1 MAVPHPTHWKPA
13 SACAGDFL
21 THIFAATGTNSVTCG
36 HLVIVKWIRRNAA
49 RSSNPGR
56 LPRSRSAHRTVVLLE
71 LAGHA
76 PKTCDDASFKA
87 NHRGPLKLPP
97 VNLVAPSRCRRLF
110 RLRGRSGDNRR
121 IRSRIERSRR
131 LRGHSGR
138 NTSAV
143 EADVG

>member
-1 MAVPHPTHWKPA
+1 MRRRLSDAY
-13 SACAGDFL
+13 
-21 THIFAATGTNSVTCG
+21 
-36 HLVIVKWIRRNAA
+36 IRRHWDKLSHM
-49 RSSNPGR
+49 RPFGHHEVDSTKCGT
-56 LPRSRSAHRTVVLLE
+56 LVKPRSFTKVAIRASDCRLLE

-143 EADVG
+143 E